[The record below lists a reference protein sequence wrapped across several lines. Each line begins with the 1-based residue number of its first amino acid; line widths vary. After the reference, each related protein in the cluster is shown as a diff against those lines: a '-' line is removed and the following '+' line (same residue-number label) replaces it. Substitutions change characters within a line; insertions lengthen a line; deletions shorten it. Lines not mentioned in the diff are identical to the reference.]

1 MNPEPS
7 QSKPPASPRKP
18 GAGAFGLLLAPG
30 LLLGCLL
37 GTRPA
42 PLLAQAAP
50 TPSPPAIA
58 PAAQALLPLLASD
71 RGPRACSAWVAVQN
85 LGPEAN
91 KVVFLSWGQPGA
103 CGPAGSGPIDVDCS
117 GLLAPGSRWSFALD
131 AQAPLAGSGIDEGS
145 HSLSPSARSGAV
157 FSFNARILDA
167 SDLDLAICD
176 TSADLMCETL
186 YFGVQRDPEEY
197 RRFKKAFDEGID
209 YAGLSMS
216 AVAGSPIQAQ
226 VYRRC
231 ATADGSPATDLYNA
245 RAGAGAELRPR
256 SELFG
261 DIAPP
266 WDYSVPL
273 VSAASDGTSPARIPT
288 SERVYLQNTGWAC
301 ASVEVWAHPLGACG
315 LEQRQGSL
323 ELAPGEQTFVEAGA
337 IRFPDLGDL
346 PAGSLRLSSDQRLA
360 LVTETRGPDWLA
372 STELLAGAEA
382 LVGPLLRIDPAEG
395 WTTRLHLLDPSEGS
409 NALQRELR
417 IRVTDAAGD
426 PLAEQRISLCPY
438 GLRVIDLAD
447 LVPVPPP
454 AGLGAV
460 RVEAELLAPVRSPA
474 AVVALAELIHVD
486 ASGRIDAVA
495 RYPLEPIVPWI
506 DAGAARL
513 ALPILSHAPASE
525 LPPAR
530 LVLHNANPNPGYTD
544 AAVYTFDRNGLVGL
558 SCHRLNAGQSL
569 TLDPAALPNLAP
581 GFDGSALVSASYWEH
596 PVAEPAVGPEGDRP
610 WLAGALLERW
620 PAGQGPGSGSDIDAA
635 RAIALDALP
644 DALAAQLPPCLSQ
657 PMGPIPATP
666 APGQPTV
673 GPPAE
678 PPGREPRPIRLLT
691 RQLYLPFA
699 LERR

>member
-1 MNPEPS
+1 M
-7 QSKPPASPRKP
+7 
-18 GAGAFGLLLAPG
+18 GGLLVGALFLGG
-30 LLLGCLL
+30 LLGP
-37 GTRPA
+37 RPA
-42 PLLAQAAP
+42 PLRAQAAP

-71 RGPRACSAWVAVQN
+71 GGPRACSAWVAVQN
-85 LGPEAN
+85 LGPEAG
-91 KVVFLSWGQPGA
+91 KVVFLSWDRPGA

-131 AQAPLAGSGIDEGS
+131 AQAPLAGSGVGDGS

-157 FSFNARILDA
+157 FSFNVLDVT
-167 SDLDLAICD
+167 DDDIVICD
-176 TSADLMCETL
+176 TNSDLMCETL

-197 RRFKKAFDEGID
+197 GRFKQAFDEGAD
-209 YAGLSMS
+209 YAGLSMP

-231 ATADGSPATDLYNA
+231 ATADGSPATDLYGA

-266 WDYSVPL
+266 WDYHVPL
-273 VSAASDGTSPARIPT
+273 VSAASDGASPARVPS
-288 SERVYLQNTGWAC
+288 SERVYLQNSGWAC
-301 ASVEVWAHPLGACG
+301 ASVEVWAHPLGGCG

-323 ELAPGEQTFVEAGA
+323 ELAPGEQAIVEAGA
-337 IRFPDLGDL
+337 IRFPELGDL

-460 RVEAELLAPVRSPA
+460 RVEAELTAPVRSPA

-495 RYPLEPIVPWI
+495 RYPLEPVVPWI
-506 DAGAARL
+506 DAGTGLL
-513 ALPILSHAPASE
+513 ALPILGHAPASE
-525 LPPAR
+525 IPPAR
-530 LVLHNANPNPGYTD
+530 LVLHDANPNPGYTD
-544 AAVYTFDRNGLVGL
+544 AAVYTFDRNGLIGL

-569 TLDPAALPNLAP
+569 TIDPAALPQLAP

-596 PVAEPAVGPEGDRP
+596 SVADPTVDPDGDRP
-610 WLAGALLERW
+610 WLAATLIERW
-620 PAGQGPGSGSDIDAA
+620 PTDRGPTGGRDINAA
-635 RAIALDALP
+635 RAIGLDALP
-644 DALAAQLPPCLSQ
+644 DALASRLPPCLGR
-657 PMGPIPATP
+657 PLGPIPATP
-666 APGQPTV
+666 APGQP
-673 GPPAE
+673 
-678 PPGREPRPIRLLT
+678 
-691 RQLYLPFA
+691 
-699 LERR
+699 